1 MRQHV
6 LNWFL
11 VYKLH
16 ISHIKQVMTSLF
28 VSFNQGLA
36 LVQVST
42 LPSYQVSTKFLTP
55 YVKVE
60 ILRGMHIPLHE
71 PRV

>member
-1 MRQHV
+1 M
-6 LNWFL
+6 
-11 VYKLH
+11 
-16 ISHIKQVMTSLF
+16 KQVMTSLF
-28 VSFNQGLA
+28 VSFYHGLV

-42 LPSYQVSTKFLTP
+42 LPSFQVSTKFLTP

-60 ILRGMHIPLHE
+60 IPRGMHIPLHE